1 MPRAGQPETFFLMLR
16 SVADGTLL
24 ASASGSCDHDPPCAE
39 TMQQDDPPGPSCA
52 ITLDRVDDHGCWRA
66 EGNAAED
73 GCLLSNVA
81 RPQLRLRCAFR
92 GGGARAAA
100 DCEHPHVFELLHE
113 ASGQP
118 AARGGFEAVRGP
130 AEPPSATLAHLEAHG
145 WALLPALLPPA
156 IVDEVGT
163 ASPWDGGPGRDAIN
177 ETPAVAAAALHPV
190 LLELLERYIGSPIHL
205 GHTPTATALPPGN
218 GSTGWHSVSA
228 EPITSASRPQWPHP
242 RRSRPCCP
250 RSGRRRW
257 RMNTSCTSC
266 SGEASPLR

>member
-24 ASASGSCDHDPPCAE
+24 ASTGGGCDDPPCA
-39 TMQQDDPPGPSCA
+39 TA
-52 ITLDRVDDHGCWRA
+52 LDRVDDHGCWRA
-66 EGNAAED
+66 EGNVAED

-81 RPQLRLRCAFR
+81 TPELRLRCAFR

-100 DCEHPHVFELLHE
+100 DCEHPQVFELLHE

-130 AEPPSATLAHLEAHG
+130 AEPPSVTLAHLEAHG
-145 WALLPALLPPA
+145 WALLPALLPPVTVSK
-156 IVDEVGT
+156 IGT

-190 LLELLERYIGSPIHL
+190 LLELLEAFIGSPLHL
-205 GHTPTATALPPGN
+205 GHTPTVTALPPGN
-218 GSTGWHSVSA
+218 GSTGWHSVSPA
-228 EPITSASRPQWPHP
+228 AL
-242 RRSRPCCP
+242 
-250 RSGRRRW
+250 
-257 RMNTSCTSC
+257 
-266 SGEASPLR
+266 LRV